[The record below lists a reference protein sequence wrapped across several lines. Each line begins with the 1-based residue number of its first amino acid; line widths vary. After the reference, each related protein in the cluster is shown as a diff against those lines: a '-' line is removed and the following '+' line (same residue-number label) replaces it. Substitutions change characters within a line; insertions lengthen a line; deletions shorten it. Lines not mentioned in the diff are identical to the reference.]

1 MGEMVWP
8 SCTTP
13 GAPSLMLA
21 GSACLVAIGDEVV
34 VSTIV
39 TPGLGKGVGEDAAFE
54 VLAKGLADVGL
65 GGAMVALPVELA
77 CAGKFM
83 PSLEVLGYGL
93 VEEGV
98 ATDGAGPCVV
108 AIHS

>member
-1 MGEMVWP
+1 MF
-8 SCTTP
+8 
-13 GAPSLMLA
+13 A

-39 TPGLGKGVGEDAAFE
+39 TPRSGKAVGKDAAFE

-65 GGAMVALPVELA
+65 GGAMVALAVELSR
-77 CAGKFM
+77 AGKFM
-83 PSLEVLGYGL
+83 PSLEVIGNRW

-98 ATDGAGPCVV
+98 ATDGAGTCVV